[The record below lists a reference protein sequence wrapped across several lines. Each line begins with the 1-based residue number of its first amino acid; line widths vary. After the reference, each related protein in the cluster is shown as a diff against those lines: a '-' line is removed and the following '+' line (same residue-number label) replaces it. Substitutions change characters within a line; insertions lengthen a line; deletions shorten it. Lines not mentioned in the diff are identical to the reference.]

1 MPYAIVVRCLVKL
14 KRNAMDF
21 HQLAADIKQWGA
33 ELGFQKVGIT
43 DLDLAAEQEALQRWL
58 DAGMHGEMDY
68 MERHRELRANP
79 DQLHPGAVR
88 AISVRMNYLP
98 AEAGFARTLKN
109 PRLGYISRYALGRDY
124 HKVMRKR
131 LKQLG
136 DRIQEA
142 CADLDFR
149 PFVDSAPIMERP
161 LAVKAGLGWTGKHT
175 LVLDENG
182 GSWFFLG
189 ELLVNLP
196 LPVDQPVEE
205 KCGTCNAC
213 ITICPT
219 QAIVEPYVLDARRC
233 ISYLTIELKNSIPE
247 EFRPLIGNRIYG
259 CDDCQLIC
267 PWNRYA
273 HLTDEN
279 DFSPRANLLAPELL
293 DLWQWDEETFLKQTE
308 GSPIRRIGFER
319 WSRNLAVALGNAPAN
334 DDIVEALEARR
345 PKASEMVQEHIDWA
359 LERQRKAEHKTE
371 KQVLRLV
378 RAVERGLPRDA

>member
-1 MPYAIVVRCLVKL
+1 L
-14 KRNAMDF
+14 KARNSIMDF
-21 HQLAADIKQWGA
+21 HQLAADIKQWGQ

-43 DLDLAAEQEALQRWL
+43 DLDLAAEQAALKRWL
-58 DAGMHGEMDY
+58 DQGMHGEMDY
-68 MERHRELRANP
+68 LARHADLRADP
-79 DQLHPGAVR
+79 ALLHPGSVR

-124 HKVMRKR
+124 HKLMRNR

-136 DRIQEA
+136 QRIQQA

-175 LVLDENG
+175 LVLDEQG

-196 LPVDQPVEE
+196 LPTDQPVAE
-205 KCGTCNAC
+205 KCGSCTAC

-233 ISYLTIELKNSIPE
+233 ISYLTIELKGAIPE
-247 EFRPLIGNRIYG
+247 QFRPLLGNRIYG
-259 CDDCQLIC
+259 CDDCQLVC

-273 HLTDEN
+273 QLTDEG
-279 DFSPRANLLAPELL
+279 DFAPRKDLHAPELL
-293 DLWQWDEETFLKQTE
+293 ALWQWDEAQFLKQTE

-319 WSRNLAVALGNAPAN
+319 WSRNLAVALGNAPACA
-334 DDIVEALEARR
+334 DIIAALEQRLVTA
-345 PKASEMVQEHIDWA
+345 PSMIAEHIEWA
-359 LERQRKAEHKTE
+359 LTRQRSGLAQPA